1 MKKGFNCSSFS
12 AIPRLTE
19 RSLPQTRWLTGG
31 RAGRAPPPHAQ
42 AATCRAAPAPAPT
55 TPGRKNEREA
65 PPDRARAER
74 SGTPSP
80 SAPASLPRAAQ
91 APWALP
97 EPRPDSPAAARRPL
111 QARGP
116 HGSSGLHG
124 LPCAPQGREWRRRP
138 PGRTFPRARPE
149 CASAITV
156 PRSALA
162 AASGPRRTPG
172 RSLAVPLQL
181 PGGTCGPVPRS
192 RGPRTIQLHSLA
204 RPRRSRCLRH
214 TRCAHGPSAHPAPPL
229 CARLTGARLGQW
241 AQSGAAGRPMG
252 AADGDTQPWRP
263 EGGRGAPPARWPGAG
278 GVAMAALGSRS
289 FPVTHRPLLPAQR
302 SPGTAQPRQRRR
314 GTAHTRAAGGS
325 PCPPHSLPV
334 AARPGLVRSA
344 L

>member
-1 MKKGFNCSSFS
+1 MQFVLRNSQAHGTFFTPN
-12 AIPRLTE
+12 
-19 RSLPQTRWLTGG
+19 SLAHG
-31 RAGRAPPPHAQ
+31 RAGGPAGLPLPTPKRPRAELPRPRRPPPPAERTSVRPLRT
-42 AATCRAAPAPAPT
+42 APGPSGAAP
-55 TPGRKNEREA
+55 
-65 PPDRARAER
+65 
-74 SGTPSP
+74 PSP

-97 EPRPDSPAAARRPL
+97 EPRPDSPAAALRPL

-162 AASGPRRTPG
+162 TASGPCRTPG
-172 RSLAVPLQL
+172 RSLAVLLQL

-192 RGPRTIQLHSLA
+192 RGPRTIQLRSLA